1 MAELGNNIIVLADN
15 KVICGTKAN
24 TIQCDCETIEIAS
37 ASDSQWEHIIAGRK
51 KWSVTVSF
59 LLVATPSDNTHM
71 TPSLGNLLSVGSSY
85 TLIIKKRNGSGVT
98 GSAILQSMEIA
109 ATQGNLATGSWK
121 FAGNGSLNNT

>member
-1 MAELGNNIIVLADN
+1 
-15 KVICGTKAN
+15 
-24 TIQCDCETIEIAS
+24 
-37 ASDSQWEHIIAGRK
+37 
-51 KWSVTVSF
+51 
-59 LLVATPSDNTHM
+59 M